1 MKIAKIA
8 IIMVLGSVEYEHI
21 FSMLVFMKNRL
32 ITHMLAVVSMHSQ
45 SFFTLENFP

>member
-1 MKIAKIA
+1 MKIVKIA

-21 FSMLVFMKNRL
+21 FSMLAFMKNRL
-32 ITHMLAVVSMHSQ
+32 ITRMLAIVSMHSQ